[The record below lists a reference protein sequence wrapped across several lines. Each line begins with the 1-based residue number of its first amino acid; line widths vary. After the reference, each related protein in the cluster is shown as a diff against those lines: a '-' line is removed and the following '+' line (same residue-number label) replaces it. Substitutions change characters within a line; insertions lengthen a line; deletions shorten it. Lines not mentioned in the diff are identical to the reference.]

1 MKKQNKSNRASNKK
15 SRRVSVEGPSV
26 DDSRRNLLR
35 LARNG
40 AIGLSAVGGIGFF
53 FVQNVRSSI
62 HEHDLTR
69 VGNGTPTVVQI
80 HDPQCSL
87 CRALQSETRS
97 ALSEFGEDELD
108 YVVADIRTDEGSVF
122 ARRYSVPHVTLL
134 LFDKTGQLKAT
145 MRGQR
150 QADELAMAFR
160 QLLRR

>member
-1 MKKQNKSNRASNKK
+1 MKKHNRSNRTSSKK
-15 SRRVSVEGPSV
+15 SKKPADRGSTVDGGRRDV
-26 DDSRRNLLR
+26 LR

-69 VGNGTPTVVQI
+69 VGNGTPTIVQI

-150 QADELAMAFR
+150 QADELAIAFR
-160 QLLRR
+160 QLVRR